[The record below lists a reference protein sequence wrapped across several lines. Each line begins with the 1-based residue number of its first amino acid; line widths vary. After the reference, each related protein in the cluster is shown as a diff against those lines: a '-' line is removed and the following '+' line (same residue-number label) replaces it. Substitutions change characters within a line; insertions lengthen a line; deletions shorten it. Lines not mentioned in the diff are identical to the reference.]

1 MKLNKDIAGS
11 VHVVLDIETLDTK
24 PNAAIIALA
33 AVVMTVEHGILNDD
47 FYEIVDLDSS
57 LKSGGTVDANT
68 LKWWLT
74 VPSESAKAEIIKQQG
89 KPLAEVLT
97 WFTKYMNRGKGLKVW
112 GNGANFDNVIIRSS
126 YDRLGMVCPWSSKQD
141 MCFRTLKTFYPELI
155 VKPPVDKQ
163 HIAIEDTRAQATSL
177 LSMLRKMNDS
187 GNV

>member
-1 MKLNKDIAGS
+1 MTLNKDIAGS
-11 VHVVLDIETLDTK
+11 VHVVLDIETLDTG

-33 AVVMTVEHGILNDD
+33 ALVMTVEYGIFNDD

-57 LKSGGTVDANT
+57 IKSGGTIGADT

-74 VPSESAKAEIIKQQG
+74 VPSESAKAEVIKKQSE
-89 KPLAEVLT
+89 PLVEVLAR
-97 WFTKYMNRGKGLKVW
+97 FTKYMTRGKNVKVW

-141 MCFRTLKTFYPELI
+141 MCFRTLKGFFPELI

-163 HIAIEDTRAQATSL
+163 HIAIEDTRAQAISL

-187 GNV
+187 TNV

>member
-1 MKLNKDIAGS
+1 MTLNKDIAGS
-11 VHVVLDIETLDTK
+11 VHIVLDIETLDTK

-57 LKSGGTVDANT
+57 LKSGGTVDADT

-74 VPSESAKAEIIKQQG
+74 VPSESAKAEIIKQRG
-89 KPLAEVLT
+89 KPLDKVLT
-97 WFTKYMNRGKGLKVW
+97 RFSEYMTRGNSLKVW

-126 YDRLGMVCPWSSKQD
+126 YDRLGRICPWTHKQD
-141 MCFRTLKTFYPELI
+141 MCFRTLKGFFPELI

-177 LSMLRKMNDS
+177 LSMLRKMND
-187 GNV
+187 